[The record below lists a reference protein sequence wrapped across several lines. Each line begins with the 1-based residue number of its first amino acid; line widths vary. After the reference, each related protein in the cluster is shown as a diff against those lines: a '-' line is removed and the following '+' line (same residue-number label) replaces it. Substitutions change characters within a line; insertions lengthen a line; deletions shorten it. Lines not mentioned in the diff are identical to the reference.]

1 MSHEKLDEY
10 APVEVTIEV
19 NLPPGKITIK
29 GVSGGID
36 DRERFSKPLQ
46 TAVNAL
52 ISCGDVIKKATTEL
66 LSVEPRKKE
75 ARRTE
80 LATVKREIPRG
91 EFKLPPKG
99 KVGILEFAE
108 DAVKFPAKATKE
120 LNIQEAIGLLL
131 YEVDKPMSPSIITKY
146 IKDFKK
152 VGYGTVR
159 SSLTSKNKK
168 LQKLVIKQRE
178 GYKLT
183 REGEQWVRD
192 HVIPKVKGETQVNN
206 EPNQGESN

>member
-1 MSHEKLDEY
+1 LSQEKLDEY
-10 APVEVTIEV
+10 TPAEVTIEV

-29 GVSGGID
+29 GVSSGVD

-52 ISCGDVIKKATTEL
+52 ISCGDLIKKATTEL

-80 LATVKREIPRG
+80 LAAVKREIPED
-91 EFKLPPKG
+91 EFKLPAKG

-108 DAVKFPAKATKE
+108 DAVKFPVKATRE
-120 LNIQEAIGLLL
+120 LDIQEAIGLLL
-131 YEVDKPMSPSIITKY
+131 YEVDKPMSARTITKY
-146 IKDFKK
+146 VNAFKK
-152 VGYGTVR
+152 VKYSAVR
-159 SSLTSKNKK
+159 SYLTGKRRK
-168 LQKLVIKQRE
+168 LQKFVIKKRE

-183 REGEQWVRD
+183 TEGEQWVKD
-192 HVIPKVKGETQVNN
+192 HVIPKVKGEPHVNN
-206 EPNQGESN
+206 EPNRGKSS

>member
-1 MSHEKLDEY
+1 LSQEKLDEY

-19 NLPPGKITIK
+19 NLPPGKINIK
-29 GVSGGID
+29 GVSGGVD
-36 DRERFSKPLQ
+36 DKERFSKPLQ
-46 TAVNAL
+46 TAINAL
-52 ISCGDVIKKATTEL
+52 ISCGDSIKKATEL
-66 LSVEPRKKE
+66 LSVEPRRKK

-80 LATVKREIPRG
+80 LAAVKREIPGG

-99 KVGILEFAE
+99 KVGILEFTE
-108 DAVKFPAKATKE
+108 DAVKFPVKATRE
-120 LNIQEAIGLLL
+120 LDIQEAIGLLL

-146 IKDFKK
+146 INDFKK

-159 SSLTSKNKK
+159 SFLTSKNKK

-206 EPNQGESN
+206 EPNRGESN